1 LATPRPVREQAAY
14 DLVLVLET
22 LHDLARPVETLAAIR
37 GSLAEGGAALVVDE
51 RVADSFTAP
60 ATRSS
65 A

>member
-1 LATPRPVREQAAY
+1 ML
-14 DLVLVLET
+14 LLET

-51 RVADSFTAP
+51 RVADSLTAP